1 MINVRQRCFISAPA
15 GTDLKVL
22 RQVLTEL
29 NVEWID
35 ASVLNPSLPVSSAVR
50 EAMQN
55 ASFVCGVLT
64 QRQDNTNV
72 IFELGMATSLNR
84 PMFLLME
91 PSVKIIPRLEY
102 LPYARVELNAPT
114 KLRFHLE
121 TFLEHVLT
129 IKVLPVTPPSE
140 PALKPNPESL
150 ARALKA
156 SHTANAADLER
167 LVARLFEASG
177 AVVSASDNRDR
188 GVDLALWI
196 DSLPPSIG
204 NPVLVEVKSGRL
216 SQVQLDKAESTLREY
231 LVSAGATVGILLYR
245 DTKGTRF
252 PQTREAWPLVWR
264 LDFDGLVD
272 LLIQG
277 VFERELVRFRNVALH
292 G

>member
-1 MINVRQRCFISAPA
+1 MMSVRQQCFISAPA
-15 GTDLKVL
+15 GTDLKTL

-35 ASVLNPSLPVSSAVR
+35 ASVLNPRIPVSNAVR
-50 EAMQN
+50 EAMQH

-64 QRQDNTNV
+64 QQHDNTNV
-72 IFELGMATSLNR
+72 VFELGMSTALNR
-84 PMFLLME
+84 PTFLLME
-91 PSVKIIPRLEY
+91 PSVKIAHRLEY
-102 LPYARVELNAPT
+102 LPYARVELNDPA
-114 KLRFHLE
+114 KLRFHLQ
-121 TFLEHVLT
+121 TFLKHVLT

-140 PALKPNPESL
+140 PALKPEPESL

-156 SHTANAADLER
+156 SYTANAADLEH
-167 LVARLFEASG
+167 LVAMLFEASG
-177 AVVSASDNRDR
+177 AVVSASDNPDR

-196 DSLPPSIG
+196 DSLPSSIG

-216 SQVQLDKAESTLREY
+216 SQAQLDEAESTLRNY
-231 LVSAGATVGILLYR
+231 LVSAGANVGILLYR
-245 DTKGTRF
+245 DTRGTRF

-272 LLIQG
+272 LLTRG
-277 VFERELVRFRNVALH
+277 AFERELVRFRNVALH